1 MKNKNKTINNP
12 DELNKSLSY
21 SSPATWITLS
31 LVILILAGF
40 FAWSFI
46 YKIQVKI
53 FGTAKVTNGNVALEV
68 KAEDLASLKEGQKV
82 YIAGVEGQ
90 ILSIEDN
97 KPVVSQFTTLNDGD
111 YDYYVVV
118 NEMKPIDFWFNNK

>member
-53 FGTAKVTNGNVALEV
+53 FGTAKVTSGNVALEV

-97 KPVVSQFTTLNDGD
+97 KPIVSQFTTLNDGD
-111 YDYYVVV
+111 YEYYVVV